1 MGVVGRKGVEVPQL
15 TQATLNVGHMN
26 LHVVLKAAE
35 WIKSTVKLGHVSNRG
50 SYLTQSPKTSLPAEW
65 IQHKVTN

>member
-35 WIKSTVKLGHVSNRG
+35 WIKSSQTGACFKQGELLNPV
-50 SYLTQSPKTSLPAEW
+50 PKNIIAC
-65 IQHKVTN
+65 